1 MGSLSLSFSPASA
14 LVFPGQ
20 AATTVNVT
28 LTRQGATGN
37 VTLSVQGLPTG
48 AVTTIQSPGSS
59 NSGSI
64 TLSAPSAPAATYPLT
79 VTASD
84 GNVSGSAALSL
95 VVGAVAQ
102 IGITKNGG
110 FQVAMSTSF
119 QPAEWDYQFFT
130 LNPKAT
136 APLGNLQ
143 PAHIRLQGISQ
154 GVPQTTA
161 NTWDFTVLD
170 DVTQPVLSVGD
181 HSPEF
186 QIAVAPAF
194 MYDANHNFLDPSY
207 STFAAYAQNLVR
219 YYNKGGFTS
228 GDGLF
233 HVSPSSYPI
242 TWWGIYN
249 EPNFNNLDSTQ
260 YTQLYNKV
268 VPKMQAVDPYL
279 KFAALELGD
288 YTGLANTFMPAFVS
302 GVSAHV
308 DALATHFYSTCN
320 QKDSDAQLFST
331 IPDFVSEVGDIYAQM
346 QTNPALTSVP
356 VWVTE
361 NNVNADYSDPNGNS
375 TCHPDQKFVTD
386 LRGSSAFFAAWRPY
400 VFSQLGKAR
409 VQALYHWDFDAD
421 KQFGEVDY
429 STGALQLSY
438 WVDYWLAQMFPS
450 PPGAE
455 LMSYTTTDISDI
467 EVLPVVNGDGSV
479 VVMVANYA
487 VKTSGDN
494 NGPGAPRII
503 LIDTTALGNFSSGS
517 LLTIDANTSVASG
530 PVASTVTPAPSDSR
544 NSQWIRCRFPDVEV
558 TGVERP
564 ASIKHYARSSSC
576 TVNSFSTLPV
586 FSVEAGSNS
595 TIQHSS
601 SDTGRCSTP
610 RGTTMN
616 SPSSIHSWRSR
627 KSMRKR
633 PFTTR
638 NISSSFS

>member
-1 MGSLSLSFSPASA
+1 MRIPALLLAYLSLLGLVACGSGGNSNPMGSLSLSFSPASA
-14 LVFPGQ
+14 LVFSGQ
-20 AATTVNVT
+20 PAATVNVT
-28 LTRQGATGN
+28 LSRQGTTGN

-48 AVTTIQSPGSS
+48 MAATIQSPGSS

-64 TLSAPSAPAATYPLT
+64 TLSASTAAAATYPLT

-84 GNVSGSAALSL
+84 GTASGSAALSL

-102 IGITKNGG
+102 VGLTNNVA

-119 QPAEWDYQFFT
+119 QPAEWDNQFFT
-130 LNPKAT
+130 LNPNAT

-143 PAHIRLQGISQ
+143 PAHIRLQGVSQ

-170 DVTQPVLSVGD
+170 DVTQPVLGVGD

-207 STFAAYAQNLVR
+207 KTFGAYAQNLVR
-219 YYNKGGFTS
+219 YYNTGGFTS
-228 GDGLF
+228 GDGSF
-233 HVSPSSYPI
+233 HVSASPYPI

-260 YTQLYNKV
+260 YTQLYNAV
-268 VPKMQAVDPYL
+268 VPALQAVDPSL
-279 KFAALELGD
+279 KFAAVELGD

-302 GVSAHV
+302 GVTAPV
-308 DALATHFYSTCN
+308 DVLATHFYSTCN

-346 QTNPALTSVP
+346 QTNLTSVP

-361 NNVNADYSDPNGNS
+361 NNVNADFDKGGGISACNGG
-375 TCHPDQKFVTD
+375 TFVTD

-438 WVDYWLAQMFPS
+438 WVDYWLARMFPS

-455 LMSYTTTDISDI
+455 LLSYTTTDTSDI
-467 EVLPVVNGDGSV
+467 EILPVVNGDGSV

-487 VKTSGDN
+487 VKSSSDN
-494 NGPGAPRII
+494 NGPGDPRTI
-503 LIDTTALGNFSSGS
+503 LIDTTALGTFSSGS
-517 LLTIDANTSVASG
+517 LLTIDANTNVASG
-530 PVASTVTPAPSDSR
+530 PVASTVTPTPQIS
-544 NSQWIRCRFPDVEV
+544 V
-558 TGVERP
+558 TLNGYGV
-564 ASIKHYARSSSC
+564 A
-576 TVNSFSTLPV
+576 FLTL
-586 FSVEAGSNS
+586 
-595 TIQHSS
+595 
-601 SDTGRCSTP
+601 
-610 RGTTMN
+610 
-616 SPSSIHSWRSR
+616 
-627 KSMRKR
+627 K
-633 PFTTR
+633 
-638 NISSSFS
+638 